1 MTSKEFTVSAEQ
13 IDCMK
18 HCIGFVDSRV
28 TGRKNRKMEAYRNYY
43 TTSSAKEKLDKLV
56 AQGLMECRDFPMGVG
71 RDPKCYIVTVAG
83 FQFLSQIT
91 GIEITEMR

>member
-1 MTSKEFTVSAEQ
+1 MESREYTVSAEQ

-18 HCIGFVDSRV
+18 HCIGFADSRV

-43 TTSSAKEKLDKLV
+43 TTSSVEEKLDKLV

-71 RDPKCYIVTVAG
+71 SEPKFYFVTANG
-83 FQFLSQIT
+83 FQFLSQLT